1 MPTFRLEGE
10 VIIHSIHSPGTWLPN
25 RDNLYLLIEVFNSCR
40 RTKLTEAVF
49 PLLIHEKFSFQKARS
64 PTPLTHCRPFIV
76 PFLHGISPRIEFTVC
91 SAIKCNSSSQCQ
103 ISSNQCCEDCF
114 VHRPLVSTP
123 NYHRPTVNSALRCRY
138 AEMAEPKS
146 FFYSDVAN
154 HNSRDH
160 RAPLLRPYSA
170 KQRLRPRST
179 GSGRSPNYNDLYTR
193 GYPSNQLNYPLSK
206 TNVTLSNWDL
216 RERNI
221 RDAQDRCDRYWSL
234 YRFWQSEADRRRT
247 RLI

>member
-1 MPTFRLEGE
+1 MAFYSALSACNVVDRLEDERVRIELRQITDVYCG
-10 VIIHSIHSPGTWLPN
+10 GTLLAYFETTAKELFCPCAHMCVRNLPN
-25 RDNLYLLIEVFNSCR
+25 NEITML
-40 RTKLTEAVF
+40 RTVDF
-49 PLLIHEKFSFQKARS
+49 P
-64 PTPLTHCRPFIV
+64 
-76 PFLHGISPRIEFTVC
+76 GISPRIEFTVC

-103 ISSNQCCEDCF
+103 ISSTQYCEDCF

-160 RAPLLRPYSA
+160 RAPLLRPFSA